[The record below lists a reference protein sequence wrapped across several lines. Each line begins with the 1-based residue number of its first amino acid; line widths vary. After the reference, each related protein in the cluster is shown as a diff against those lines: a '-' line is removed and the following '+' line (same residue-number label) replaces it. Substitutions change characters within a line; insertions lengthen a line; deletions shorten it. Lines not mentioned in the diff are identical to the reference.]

1 MVSGTGIEMNNG
13 LLEIGEIE
21 LQGKT
26 PQQIKEYI
34 TTALEVKRALGIM
47 YGQKTIID
55 LKSLT
60 GTALIK
66 AVENGRAR
74 KVITEEQY
82 SQLQL
87 SKEKIKE
94 LKEKGI
100 EIYVAS
106 NEINEEYIQN
116 GISGQIIRDTE
127 TNKAYIYD
135 YYSMDKTE
143 LDEITNQEDLAN
155 LEDKIVNGDN
165 LIMIDIELLK
175 KNFQG
180 SNIIESFTKLGALT
194 GKIKMTMGLGNIGI
208 RDIEN
213 VGYNIRFDD
222 IPEISESDIQKLLK
236 ATTKEEILNII
247 GHQNGFAIILT
258 SLKDENVN
266 RFKELITERILAKKA
281 LTESSTA
288 IDGIELEDKK
298 MEIMLGKLL
307 FRQMNYTDKETIKEE
322 LMSQGQL
329 MKVLEQLKEMDN
341 NQKGKETQEQ
351 QELVN
356 TIIQIILL
364 YDGQRVKG
372 NQIQK
377 QMAVGDISTYR
388 SMLAAA

>member
-1 MVSGTGIEMNNG
+1 
-13 LLEIGEIE
+13 
-21 LQGKT
+21 
-26 PQQIKEYI
+26 
-34 TTALEVKRALGIM
+34 M

-55 LKSLT
+55 LKSLQ
-60 GTALIK
+60 GSALIK
-66 AVENGRAR
+66 AIENGRAR
-74 KVITEEQY
+74 KVITQAQY
-82 SQLQL
+82 KELQL

-94 LKEKGI
+94 LKGKGI

-106 NEINEEYIQN
+106 NEINEEYRQN
-116 GISGQIIRDTE
+116 GISGQIIRENGKT
-127 TNKAYIYD
+127 YIYD

-143 LDEITNQEDLAN
+143 LDEITEEKELSK
-155 LEDKIVNGDN
+155 LEDKIVNGEN

-175 KNFQG
+175 KSFQG

-194 GKIKMTMGLGNIGI
+194 GKIKMTMGIGNIGI

-213 VGYNIRFDD
+213 VGYNIRFEE
-222 IPEISESDIQKLLK
+222 IPEISERDIQKLIK

-281 LTESSTA
+281 LTESATA
-288 IDGIELEDKK
+288 IDGTELEDKK
-298 MEIMLGKLL
+298 IEIMLGKMLY
-307 FRQMNYTDKETIKEE
+307 RQINYTDKQTIKED

-341 NQKGKETQEQ
+341 SQKGTDTQEQ
-351 QELVN
+351 QILVN
-356 TIIQIILL
+356 TIIQLILL

-372 NQIQK
+372 NQLQK
-377 QMAVGDISTYR
+377 QTAVGDISTYR